1 MWVGLAGQNSDLVS
15 VVSATVGNIP
25 AFRNAEEKKE
35 INTSTLTTNH
45 ATEVAILS
53 SACLHGSLTRASE
66 SGAREA
72 RKNDRCR
79 Y

>member
-1 MWVGLAGQNSDLVS
+1 MGSLGKNSDLVS
-15 VVSATVGNIP
+15 VVSATVDNIP
-25 AFRNAEEKKE
+25 AFRNAEEKK
-35 INTSTLTTNH
+35 INIATLTANH

-53 SACLHGSLTRASE
+53 PACLHESLNRAAE
-66 SGAREA
+66 SGVREA

>member
-1 MWVGLAGQNSDLVS
+1 MWVGSAGQNSDLVS
-15 VVSATVGNIP
+15 IVSATVGNIP
-25 AFRNAEEKKE
+25 AFRNAEEKK

-53 SACLHGSLTRASE
+53 SACLHGSLNRAAE

-72 RKNDRCR
+72 RKND
-79 Y
+79 